1 MPTWFRMGTAL
12 TACLISSSVFAQ
24 ARATAI
30 ATSRSEF
37 NELRAWDQRIDSL
50 IRSRDLVVRESMR
63 DTMLPERNHE
73 RLDQYVRGVRV
84 VGGDV
89 TRQSAP
95 DGTVSLFGMIH
106 EGIDVSTVPRLTSE
120 EASEALRKAG
130 AGTLR
135 GEPELVILPLSDGY
149 HLSYY
154 GQVITAVDIVNVFV
168 DAASGS
174 SLRVYSEFATEVGS
188 GKGAYGDDKKVATK
202 PSAGGF
208 IADDSLRPA
217 AITTYDMRGSFNR
230 TELLLDGV
238 VSAAATDIASDSDN
252 VWTDPTVVDAHVYS
266 GWYYDYLF
274 KRFGRTG
281 TDNRNLRIAI
291 YTHPVRIE
299 DIGSASP
306 DVLGFFYVNAFY
318 CGSCSRDG
326 RGAVVF
332 GEGAPRGFFGN
343 FEVKPFS
350 AALDVVAHEL
360 THAVTYGSARLN
372 GFPLSEAGSLNE
384 AFSDVFGVSTAFY
397 YLPAGNGAMQA
408 SYLLAKDLTQPI
420 GGAFVARSLA
430 DPRSTGDADHYSQ
443 RNIGGDPHAN
453 GVILGHAFYLAV
465 EGGTNRTSGMS
476 VQGVGAAN
484 REQIEKA
491 FFRALTMLLPS
502 NSTFAL
508 ARATTIQASRDLYGV
523 NSTAERAIT
532 QAWDAVGVQPRTTPT
547 ATLVVNPPTANSQTA
562 ATCGAN
568 PSWIVYSTMSAG
580 ASNLRITGWTSDDF
594 NAAGTVIDHSVY
606 SLANYASSFS
616 YCGPASTTLL
626 AQADAC
632 AAMCWYL
639 NPGITTGSTQLN
651 FTAVDDTGRTLN
663 FSTPRVTLR

>member
-1 MPTWFRMGTAL
+1 MNGS
-12 TACLISSSVFAQ
+12 IK
-24 ARATAI
+24 
-30 ATSRSEF
+30 
-37 NELRAWDQRIDSL
+37 
-50 IRSRDLVVRESMR
+50 
-63 DTMLPERNHE
+63 
-73 RLDQYVRGVRV
+73 YVRGVRV

-89 TRQSAP
+89 TRQSAS

-106 EGIDVSTVPRLTSE
+106 EGVDVSTVPRLTSE

-135 GEPELVILPLSDGY
+135 GDPELVILPLSDGY

-217 AITTYDMRGSFNR
+217 AITTYDMKGSFNR

-238 VSAAATDIASDSDN
+238 VSAAASDVASDSDN

-274 KRFGRTG
+274 KRFGRSG

-306 DVLGFFYVNAFY
+306 DVLGLFYVNAFY
-318 CGSCSRDG
+318 CGSCGRDG
-326 RGAVVF
+326 RGAVLF

-360 THAVTYGSARLN
+360 THAVTYSSARLN

-430 DPRSTGDADHYSQ
+430 DPRSTGDGDHYSQ
-443 RNIGGDPHAN
+443 RIIGGDPHAN

-484 REQIEKA
+484 REQIEKV

-508 ARATTIQASRDLYGV
+508 ARASTIQASRDLYGV
-523 NSTAERAIT
+523 NST
-532 QAWDAVGVQPRTTPT
+532 P
-547 ATLVVNPPTANSQTA
+547 
-562 ATCGAN
+562 
-568 PSWIVYSTMSAG
+568 
-580 ASNLRITGWTSDDF
+580 
-594 NAAGTVIDHSVY
+594 NA
-606 SLANYASSFS
+606 
-616 YCGPASTTLL
+616 
-626 AQADAC
+626 
-632 AAMCWYL
+632 
-639 NPGITTGSTQLN
+639 
-651 FTAVDDTGRTLN
+651 R
-663 FSTPRVTLR
+663 